1 MLEGSFLGDV
11 TGGMEGI
18 LKRLLLAV
26 LPDKKYKAYVP
37 PKIILLCTLIFLREQ
52 NSPRKVRE
60 G

>member
-26 LPDKKYKAYVP
+26 LPDK
-37 PKIILLCTLIFLREQ
+37 
-52 NSPRKVRE
+52 
-60 G
+60 